1 MQERQNILRIFKES
15 KEAIE
20 KNDFLKLKELSN
32 QTINTA
38 SRTQDSDNIATAVI
52 IYSLGKIMSRK
63 HYRTYPN
70 WDKFYRILILSINNS
85 ISSLEKDDD
94 EGFRKNLEL
103 IRTSIEKLSG
113 KLKKYISDVFIK
125 SKINK
130 ASRIYEHGISMEKTA
145 KLLGITMF
153 DLANYAGQKD
163 IMEGSETKTFNTKSR
178 IKCAMDIFK

>member
-1 MQERQNILRIFKES
+1 MQESQNILRIFKEA
-15 KEAIE
+15 KDAIE
-20 KNDFLKLKELSN
+20 KNDFIKLKELSN

-38 SRTQDSDNIATAVI
+38 SRTQDSDNITTAVI

-70 WDKFYRILILSINNS
+70 WNKFYKILILSIDNS
-85 ISSLEKDDD
+85 ILNLEKNNE

-125 SKINK
+125 AKINK

-153 DLANYAGQKD
+153 DLASYAGQKE
-163 IMEGSETKTFNTKSR
+163 ISETPEKKTFGVKSR
-178 IKCAMDIFK
+178 IKCAMDMFK